1 MMKVAV
7 LKETFPDERRVGL
20 VPGNIARLLKADL
33 QVLVEAGAGEAA
45 GFDDAQYTEQGGQIV
60 QDRGALAEADVL
72 VQVRTLGANPQ
83 QGKEDLSLLRKGQVV
98 LGMCDPLGNPQAI
111 ADLAETGISLFAL
124 EMVPRITRA
133 QSMDVLSSMA
143 TIAGYRAV
151 LLAATELPKMF
162 PMLMTA
168 AGTLSAARAFVIGAG
183 VAGLQ
188 AIATARRLGAV
199 VQAYDVRPACRE
211 QVESLGARFVE
222 LELETGDSEDKGGY
236 AKALGDE
243 FYQKQRALMADIVS
257 ASDIVVT
264 TAAIPGKP
272 SPLLI
277 TADAVERMPAG
288 GVIVDLAAERGGNC
302 ELSQAD
308 QRVVEHGVTI
318 LGPSNLPSE
327 IPNHASQM
335 FSNNVT
341 TFLLHLFSDGEL
353 TLDLQ
358 DEIVHGT
365 LAAHDGQVVN
375 GRLRE
380 LLELPPLDP
389 PAEEVEEEVSE
400 ESADHGSS
408 EAVDDQQSGE
418 DDADQSDEQEDSS

>member
-1 MMKVAV
+1 MKVAV
-7 LKETFPDERRVGL
+7 VKETFPGEDRVGL
-20 VPGNIARLLKADL
+20 VPANVSRLMKAGL
-33 QVLVEAGAGEAA
+33 EILVETGAGTAA
-45 GFDDAQYTEQGGQIV
+45 CFDDAQYRDQGAQIV
-60 QDRGALAEADVL
+60 QDRRELAAADAVI
-72 VQVRTLGANPQ
+72 QIRSLGANPD
-83 QGKEDLSLLRKGQVV
+83 QGRGDLDLFRSGQVV

-111 ADLAETGISLFAL
+111 AELAETGISLFAL

-143 TIAGYRAV
+143 TIAGYQAV
-151 LLAATELPKMF
+151 LLSAVELPKMF
-162 PMLMTA
+162 PMMMTA
-168 AGTLSAARAFVIGAG
+168 AGTLSPARVFVIGAG

-236 AKALGDE
+236 AKALGDD

-257 ASDIVVT
+257 GSDIVIT

-277 TADAVERMPAG
+277 TAEAVERMPAG

-318 LGPSNLPSE
+318 LGPTNLPAE

-341 TFLLHLFSDGEL
+341 AFLLHLTNEGKL
-353 TLDLQ
+353 ALDLQ
-358 DEIVHGT
+358 DEIVQGT

-380 LLELPPLDP
+380 ILELPPLDP
-389 PAEEVEEEVSE
+389 PVEEPVE
-400 ESADHGSS
+400 ELPVAA
-408 EAVDDQQSGE
+408 EPESGE
-418 DDADQSDEQEDSS
+418 DHAADSDEQGESS

>member
-1 MMKVAV
+1 MKVAV
-7 LKETFPDERRVGL
+7 VKETFPGEDRVGL
-20 VPGNIARLLKADL
+20 VPANVSRLMKAGL
-33 QVLVEAGAGEAA
+33 EILVETGAGTAA
-45 GFDDAQYTEQGGQIV
+45 CFDDAQYRDQGAQIV
-60 QDRGALAEADVL
+60 QDRRELAAADAVI
-72 VQVRTLGANPQ
+72 QIRSLGANPD
-83 QGKEDLSLLRKGQVV
+83 QGRGDLDLFRSGQVV

-111 ADLAETGISLFAL
+111 AELAETGISLFAL

-143 TIAGYRAV
+143 TIAGYQAV
-151 LLAATELPKMF
+151 LLSAVELPKMF
-162 PMLMTA
+162 PMMMTA
-168 AGTLSAARAFVIGAG
+168 AGTLSPARVFVIGAG

-236 AKALGDE
+236 AKALGDD

-257 ASDIVVT
+257 GSDIVIT

-277 TADAVERMPAG
+277 TAEAVERMPAG

-318 LGPSNLPSE
+318 LGPTNLPAE

-341 TFLLHLFSDGEL
+341 AFLLHLTNEGKL
-353 TLDLQ
+353 ALDLQ
-358 DEIVHGT
+358 DEIVQGT

-380 LLELPPLDP
+380 ILELPPLDP
-389 PAEEVEEEVSE
+389 PVEEPAEEPP
-400 ESADHGSS
+400 
-408 EAVDDQQSGE
+408 AVAEPESGE
-418 DDADQSDEQEDSS
+418 DHAADSDEQGESS

>member
-1 MMKVAV
+1 MKVAV
-7 LKETFPDERRVGL
+7 LKETFPGERRVSL
-20 VPGNIARLLKADL
+20 VPANIKRLIKAGLD
-33 QVLVEAGAGEAA
+33 VVVETGAGESA
-45 GFDDAQYTEQGGQIV
+45 GFSDAQYLEEGAQV
-60 QDRGALAEADVL
+60 VPDRAGLAAAEVV
-72 VQVRTLGANPQ
+72 VQVRSLGANPEA
-83 QGKEDLSLLRKGQVV
+83 GRADLEFFSKGQVA
-98 LGMCDPLGNPQAI
+98 LGLCDPLGNPQAI
-111 ADLAETGISLFAL
+111 SQLAETGVSYFAL

-151 LLAATELPKMF
+151 LLAAVELPKMF
-162 PMLMTA
+162 PMMMTA

-236 AKALGDE
+236 AKALGDD
-243 FYQKQRALMADIVS
+243 FYEKQRALMADIVS
-257 ASDIVVT
+257 ASDIVIT
-264 TAAIPGKP
+264 TAAIPGKT

-277 TADAVERMPAG
+277 TTDAVQRMPAG

-308 QRVVEHGVTI
+308 QSVVEHDVTI
-318 LGPSNLPSE
+318 LGPTNLPSE

-341 TFLLHLFSDGEL
+341 TFLLHLTNEGDL
-353 TLDLQ
+353 QLDLQ
-358 DEIVHGT
+358 DEIVAGT
-365 LAAHDGQVVN
+365 LATHEGEVVHS
-375 GRLRE
+375 RLRE
-380 LLELPPLDP
+380 LLELPSLDP
-389 PAEEVEEEVSE
+389 PAVESE
-400 ESADHGSS
+400 S
-408 EAVDDQQSGE
+408 EPVDRGEGPQETGE
-418 DDADQSDEQEDSS
+418 DSENVVDEATDSDEQGES

>member
-1 MMKVAV
+1 MKA
-7 LKETFPDERRVGL
+7 GL
-20 VPGNIARLLKADL
+20 EI
-33 QVLVEAGAGEAA
+33 LVETGAGTAA
-45 GFDDAQYTEQGGQIV
+45 CFDDAQYRDQGAQIV
-60 QDRGALAEADVL
+60 QDRTELAAADAV
-72 VQVRTLGANPQ
+72 VQIRSLGANPD
-83 QGKEDLSLLRKGQVV
+83 QGRGDLDLFRSGQVV

-111 ADLAETGISLFAL
+111 AELAETGISLFAL

-143 TIAGYRAV
+143 TIAGYQAV
-151 LLAATELPKMF
+151 LLSAVELPKMF
-162 PMLMTA
+162 PMMMTA
-168 AGTLSAARAFVIGAG
+168 AGTLSAARVFVIGAG

-236 AKALGDE
+236 AKALGDD

-257 ASDIVVT
+257 GSDIVIT

-277 TADAVERMPAG
+277 TAEAVERMPAG

-318 LGPSNLPSE
+318 LGPTNLPAE

-341 TFLLHLFSDGEL
+341 AFLLHLTNEGKL
-353 TLDLQ
+353 ALDLQ
-358 DEIVHGT
+358 DEIVQGT
-365 LAAHDGQVVN
+365 LAAHDGLVVN

-380 LLELPPLDP
+380 ILELPPLEE
-389 PAEEVEEEVSE
+389 PAEEPAEEPPAAAEP
-400 ESADHGSS
+400 A
-408 EAVDDQQSGE
+408 SGE
-418 DDADQSDEQEDSS
+418 DHATDSDEQGESS